1 MSLASTDHA
10 SLFHRGGSVWKKVAC
25 DKRRVGSPSFGE
37 DGCWSPLCSTCG
49 LLCRLNET
57 AARARARHACCSP
70 ADLARPR
77 VAGASSSSQ
86 RSTGGAVCPLLALAP
101 PAVPR
106 DAGGCRSR
114 NQPEMC
120 LLTAPHGS
128 AKRTVK
134 SIQVFSR
141 SGSPLGGFIQAC
153 CVSVEVIRARVGAA
167 RVPFWVSFIPVM
179 KYKPTLPRARTRAAL
194 LDSLAPAPSHAP
206 HEIGGCDPESAQRCR
221 WRAHHTHPSCLHH
234 SCTYCPVWSGRG
246 ARSGMAAR
254 LN

>member
-1 MSLASTDHA
+1 MICVCVRFETFKRERDVFCLKVDRASPAPIKMTRFARRQLCGGQICFLFACVRAHLASRDHA
-10 SLFHRGGSVWKKVAC
+10 SLFHRGGSVWKKEAC
-25 DKRRVGSPSFGE
+25 DKWRVGSPSFGE

-106 DAGGCRSR
+106 ESITLCRR

-128 AKRTVK
+128 AKRTVSSK
-134 SIQVFSR
+134 
-141 SGSPLGGFIQAC
+141 
-153 CVSVEVIRARVGAA
+153 
-167 RVPFWVSFIPVM
+167 
-179 KYKPTLPRARTRAAL
+179 
-194 LDSLAPAPSHAP
+194 
-206 HEIGGCDPESAQRCR
+206 
-221 WRAHHTHPSCLHH
+221 
-234 SCTYCPVWSGRG
+234 
-246 ARSGMAAR
+246 
-254 LN
+254 